1 MTVLS
6 PPDDRC
12 SAGRA
17 AADVPGDGRCG
28 SRPEIFH
35 RSGSTLDQAAAGA
48 RASTAAYEQRS
59 GVGCVERTLATA
71 WNWDLEYW
79 EADLLAVC
87 DFG

>member
-1 MTVLS
+1 MIVVPL
-6 PPDDRC
+6 
-12 SAGRA
+12 AGLLLTCLATA
-17 AADVPGDGRCG
+17 AAG

-35 RSGSTLDQAAAGA
+35 RSGSMPDQAAAGA

-59 GVGCVERTLATA
+59 GVDCVERTLVTA